1 MAHRQE
7 PKRKAPTLDK
17 YIKIE
22 WKFERKK
29 KEKTF
34 ERTFRS
40 KARIKNSI
48 SLSPIFSPSP
58 SFPFFFSFF
67 IKTQSLKISLAIQ
80 RNAEGINKPDNVGA
94 FCKSESGRSGIIQVG
109 RTRGNEEKRDQPR
122 TSWMKGDGGAS
133 IDAAK
138 LFNGQVELPRAPFF
152 SLPCFLFPF
161 TGVCAP
167 LFIPFSLFFF
177 FFLIFFPSFLFIR
190 ERGWRW
196 PRMRAFDAHVAVA
209 RSIGNSSLRHRH
221 NRLCCQ
227 PVTTRLEPRHEG
239 SFRDFESLLSLSV
252 LPDPYF
258 DGRKSREPVNGF
270 NLELAAV
277 SVVSFQI
284 SKDLQFR
291 TR

>member
-1 MAHRQE
+1 MEERASTLRNFSMD
-7 PKRKAPTLDK
+7 RSSCRAPL
-17 YIKIE
+17 
-22 WKFERKK
+22 F
-29 KEKTF
+29 F
-34 ERTFRS
+34 PSLVFS
-40 KARIKNSI
+40 
-48 SLSPIFSPSP
+48 SLSPACARLFLFLS
-58 SFPFFFSFF
+58 PFF
-67 IKTQSLKISLAIQ
+67 
-80 RNAEGINKPDNVGA
+80 
-94 FCKSESGRSGIIQVG
+94 
-109 RTRGNEEKRDQPR
+109 
-122 TSWMKGDGGAS
+122 
-133 IDAAK
+133 
-138 LFNGQVELPRAPFF
+138 
-152 SLPCFLFPF
+152 
-161 TGVCAP
+161 
-167 LFIPFSLFFF
+167 LFFF

-239 SFRDFESLLSLSV
+239 SFRDFESLLSLV

-291 TR
+291 TRSISFSILFRFSFYSKE

>member
-1 MAHRQE
+1 MEERASTLRNFSMD
-7 PKRKAPTLDK
+7 RSSCRAPL
-17 YIKIE
+17 
-22 WKFERKK
+22 F
-29 KEKTF
+29 F
-34 ERTFRS
+34 PSLVFS
-40 KARIKNSI
+40 
-48 SLSPIFSPSP
+48 SLSPACARLFLFLSP
-58 SFPFFFSFF
+58 FFSFF
-67 IKTQSLKISLAIQ
+67 
-80 RNAEGINKPDNVGA
+80 
-94 FCKSESGRSGIIQVG
+94 
-109 RTRGNEEKRDQPR
+109 
-122 TSWMKGDGGAS
+122 
-133 IDAAK
+133 
-138 LFNGQVELPRAPFF
+138 FNF
-152 SLPCFLFPF
+152 FPF
-161 TGVCAP
+161 
-167 LFIPFSLFFF
+167 L
-177 FFLIFFPSFLFIR
+177 SFYSR
-190 ERGWRW
+190 KGWRW

-291 TR
+291 TRSISFSILFRFSFYSKE

>member
-177 FFLIFFPSFLFIR
+177 FFNFFPFLSFYSRKGMKVAEDARFRRACCRCSFNRQFEFTPPAQSTLLPARDDEARTSARGEFPRFRIPAIPIRSSRSLFRRTKIS
-190 ERGWRW
+190 
-196 PRMRAFDAHVAVA
+196 RAGEW
-209 RSIGNSSLRHRH
+209 I
-221 NRLCCQ
+221 
-227 PVTTRLEPRHEG
+227 
-239 SFRDFESLLSLSV
+239 
-252 LPDPYF
+252 
-258 DGRKSREPVNGF
+258 
-270 NLELAAV
+270 
-277 SVVSFQI
+277 
-284 SKDLQFR
+284 
-291 TR
+291 